1 MADIQAQLKAH
12 LKNGA
17 DWEKMETP
25 VPGVFVVKVPA
36 TKTRPALL
44 FLEIN
49 PLKEDGKPMK
59 RKGLFVGSKEMLIKF
74 GEALNDDKV
83 YQLISEVETVNPEG
97 ATSGTVKK
105 LKM

>member
-1 MADIQAQLKAH
+1 MADIEGQLRAL

-17 DWEKMETP
+17 DWEKMEAP
-25 VPGVFVVKVPA
+25 VEGVYVVKVPA

-49 PLKEDGKPMK
+49 PLKDNGKPMK
-59 RKGLFVGSKEMLIKF
+59 RKGLFVGSKEMLVKF
-74 GEALNDDKV
+74 GETLQDDKV
-83 YQLISEVETVNPEG
+83 YELIVELEKINPEV
-97 ATSGTVKK
+97 ATIKK

>member
-1 MADIQAQLKAH
+1 MADIEAQLKAH
-12 LKNGA
+12 LKSGA

-25 VPGVFVVKVPA
+25 VPGVNVVKVPA

-44 FLEIN
+44 FLEVN

-83 YQLISEVETVNPEG
+83 FQLIGELEKINPQGTVNGP
-97 ATSGTVKK
+97 AKK
-105 LKM
+105 LEM

>member
-1 MADIQAQLKAH
+1 MATIEDQLKEH
-12 LKNGA
+12 IKNGA

-25 VPGVFVVKVPA
+25 IEGVSVVKVPA

-49 PLKEDGKPMK
+49 PLKENGQPLK

-74 GEALNDDKV
+74 GEALNDDDTFR
-83 YQLISEVETVNPEG
+83 LIEELGKINPEV
-97 ATSGTVKK
+97 SGKKAKK
-105 LKM
+105 LEM

>member
-1 MADIQAQLKAH
+1 MADIETQLKAH
-12 LKNGA
+12 LKNAA

-25 VPGVFVVKVPA
+25 VPGVNVVKVPA

-44 FLEIN
+44 FLEVN

-83 YQLISEVETVNPEG
+83 FQLIGELEKINPK
-97 ATSGTVKK
+97 GTTNGVVKK
-105 LKM
+105 LEM

>member
-1 MADIQAQLKAH
+1 MADIVAQLKTH

-25 VPGVFVVKVPA
+25 VPGVNVVKVPA

-44 FLEIN
+44 FLEVN

-83 YQLISEVETVNPEG
+83 FQLIGELEKINPQ
-97 ATSGTVKK
+97 GTANGPAKK
-105 LKM
+105 LEM

>member
-1 MADIQAQLKAH
+1 MADIEAQLKAH

-25 VPGVFVVKVPA
+25 VPGVNVVKVPA

-44 FLEIN
+44 FLEVN
-49 PLKEDGKPMK
+49 PLKEDGKPLK

-83 YQLISEVETVNPEG
+83 FQLIGELEKINPQ
-97 ATSGTVKK
+97 GTANGVTKK
-105 LKM
+105 LEM

>member
-1 MADIQAQLKAH
+1 MTTIEDQLKDH

-25 VPGVFVVKVPA
+25 IEGVNVVKVPA

-49 PLKEDGKPMK
+49 PIKEDGKPLK
-59 RKGLFVGSKEMLIKF
+59 RKGLFVGSKEILIKF
-74 GEALNDDKV
+74 SEALNDDKTF
-83 YQLISEVETVNPEG
+83 QLIGELENINPKV
-97 ATSGTVKK
+97 SGSGKAKK
-105 LKM
+105 LEM

>member
-1 MADIQAQLKAH
+1 MADIEGQLRAL

-17 DWEKMETP
+17 DWEKMEAP
-25 VPGVFVVKVPA
+25 VEGVYVVKVPA

-49 PLKEDGKPMK
+49 PLKDNGKPMK

-74 GEALNDDKV
+74 GETLQDDKV
-83 YQLISEVETVNPEG
+83 YELIVELEKINPEV
-97 ATSGTVKK
+97 GTIKK